1 MVVPRRRDSTTL
13 NVSLRIKASYSVLIT
28 ELLGTQRLHPTELV
42 VDLNYPVEVSWLPVM
57 TAKRTVTGTCDFV
70 KVPLR
75 VPLHTALV
83 DGSNLTKANNKNAYS
98 RLQVCSSVVTHVFW
112 HV

>member
-1 MVVPRRRDSTTL
+1 
-13 NVSLRIKASYSVLIT
+13 
-28 ELLGTQRLHPTELV
+28 
-42 VDLNYPVEVSWLPVM
+42 M
-57 TAKRTVTGTCDFV
+57 TAKRTVTGTCEFV

-83 DGSNLTKANNKNAYS
+83 DGNNLTKANNKNAYS